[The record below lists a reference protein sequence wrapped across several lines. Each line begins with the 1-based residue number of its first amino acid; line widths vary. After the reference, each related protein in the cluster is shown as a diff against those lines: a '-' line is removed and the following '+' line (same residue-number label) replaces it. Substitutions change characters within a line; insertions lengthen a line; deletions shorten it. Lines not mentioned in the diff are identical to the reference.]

1 MLSDKIDGTDHTLAD
16 VFINHYSVVDGGNV
30 NPRMDP
36 HGELTN
42 QNVLTILP
50 EKDSLVSEEVLK
62 EALAKAKNI
71 LYDKRQTRPRPS
83 LDDKVNDDNYSF
95 LTRIVELRILCHF
108 PIVNLRLILDF
119 NIFKWFDDL
128 WILYSW

>member
-1 MLSDKIDGTDHTLAD
+1 
-16 VFINHYSVVDGGNV
+16 
-30 NPRMDP
+30 MDP

-42 QNVLTILP
+42 QNVLTVLP
-50 EKDSLVSEEVLK
+50 EKDSLVSEDVLK

-95 LTRIVELRILCHF
+95 LLKL
-108 PIVNLRLILDF
+108 
-119 NIFKWFDDL
+119 
-128 WILYSW
+128 